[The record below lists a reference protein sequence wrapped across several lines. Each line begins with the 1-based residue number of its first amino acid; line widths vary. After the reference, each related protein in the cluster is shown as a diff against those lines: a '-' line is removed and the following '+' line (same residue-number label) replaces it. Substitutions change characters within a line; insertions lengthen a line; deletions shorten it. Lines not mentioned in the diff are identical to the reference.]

1 MYTSTIRRW
10 YYSILHPYFYST
22 TKKPTRSHIQTF
34 HFPLR
39 CSVLLQHRSYGL
51 PQYPQILS
59 EVPVLDIFAVQLHDF
74 IEIRDAAPSADLP
87 HSGDAR
93 LHGESG
99 TVSEFVLFYL
109 GDKGWSG
116 AHEGDIT
123 FEHIKELR
131 ELVNTPVSD
140 EVADSFFIGT
150 IRQDPA
156 ANDTGI
162 IIHLE
167 HLAIRHFILFHELCL
182 TFLRIHIHAAEFI
195 EAELFAILAHP
206 DLGENI
212 GPGDWI

>member
-1 MYTSTIRRW
+1 MVLL
-10 YYSILHPYFYST
+10 YSSSLFYST

-140 EVADSFFIGT
+140 EVADSF
-150 IRQDPA
+150 
-156 ANDTGI
+156 
-162 IIHLE
+162 L
-167 HLAIRHFILFHELCL
+167 
-182 TFLRIHIHAAEFI
+182 
-195 EAELFAILAHP
+195 
-206 DLGENI
+206 
-212 GPGDWI
+212 